1 MKNRTYAAVVVTILA
16 AACVRIPGTTPTP
29 VSWWAFSDPSD
40 SQPTQALASAR
51 NIDVALTGWIVID
64 SATYRPVRPYRDSIS
79 LPDGTARLA
88 FVTTFQG
95 GRHRPETIRGLGTD
109 AEIMR
114 HGASLIVGEAVRSGY
129 SGLVLDFAGM
139 TARDLDALLSV
150 AAAIKDSAHAHNL
163 RPVVIAVPAAD
174 TSGYPGQLLAS
185 VSDLLLVLSYDQHAE
200 GTAPGSPA
208 SPEWFGQ
215 KLRARAA
222 EAGSNRIVAA
232 IPVDGYRWV
241 RYGDASRITFAD
253 ANHLLERTG
262 SRIERDPVSH
272 TLHAQVDNT
281 EIWVSDNE
289 LVNVLVRDARRMGV
303 NRFVLWRLGGEDPQL
318 RIPTDNQTIRRS
330 R

>member
-1 MKNRTYAAVVVTILA
+1 MVKRTLA
-16 AACVRIPGTTPTP
+16 LVATAFASACVRIPATTPVP
-29 VSWWAFSDPSD
+29 VSWWAFSDPTD
-40 SQPTQALASAR
+40 ARPTQSIASTR
-51 NIDVALTGWIVID
+51 DIDVALTGWIVID
-64 SATYRPVRPYRDSIS
+64 SATYRPVRPYQDSAS
-79 LPDGTARLA
+79 LGSGTARLT
-88 FVTTFQG
+88 FVTTYQG

-109 AEIMR
+109 PDIMR
-114 HGASLIVGEAVRSGY
+114 HGAGLIVDEVVRSGY
-129 SGLVLDFAGM
+129 SGLVMDFAGM

-150 AAAIKDSAHAHNL
+150 ARAITDSAHARNI

-185 VSDLLLVLSYDQHAE
+185 VSDLLLVLSYDQHGE

-241 RYGDASRITFAD
+241 RYGDASRISFTET
-253 ANHLLERTG
+253 NRLLERTG
-262 SRIERDPVSH
+262 SRIERDPVNH
-272 TLHAQVDNT
+272 TLHAQVDNA
-281 EIWVSDNE
+281 EIWVSDSE
-289 LVNVLVRDARRMGV
+289 LVNLLVRDARRMGV
-303 NRFVLWRLGGEDPQL
+303 NRFVLWRLGGQDPL
-318 RIPTDNQTIRRS
+318 LSTPPETQTIKRS

>member
-1 MKNRTYAAVVVTILA
+1 MSKRTCFVVATIVV
-16 AACVRIPGTTPTP
+16 AACVRIPATTQVP

-40 SQPTQALASAR
+40 PEPTHAMAAR
-51 NIDVALTGWIVID
+51 RDIDVALTGWIVID
-64 SATYRPVRPYRDSIS
+64 SATYRPVRPYVDTAA
-79 LPDGTARLA
+79 LPSGTARLA
-88 FVTTFQG
+88 FITTYQG

-109 AEIMR
+109 PGAIGN
-114 HGASLIVGEAVRSGY
+114 GASLIVAEAVRNGY
-129 SGLVLDFAGM
+129 TGLVLDFAGM

-150 AAAIKDSAHAHNL
+150 TGAITDSAHAHNI

-174 TSGYPGQLLAS
+174 TSGYPGQLLAG
-185 VSDLLLVLSYDQHAE
+185 VSDLLLILSYDHHAE

-232 IPVDGYRWV
+232 IPVDGYRWI
-241 RYGDASRITFAD
+241 RYGEASRISFVETAR
-253 ANHLLERTG
+253 LLGRTG

-272 TLHAQVDNT
+272 TLHAQVDNA
-281 EIWVSDNE
+281 EIWVSDSE
-289 LVNVLVRDARRMGV
+289 LVNILVRDARRMGV

-318 RIPTDNQTIRRS
+318 GTAPDSQTIRRS